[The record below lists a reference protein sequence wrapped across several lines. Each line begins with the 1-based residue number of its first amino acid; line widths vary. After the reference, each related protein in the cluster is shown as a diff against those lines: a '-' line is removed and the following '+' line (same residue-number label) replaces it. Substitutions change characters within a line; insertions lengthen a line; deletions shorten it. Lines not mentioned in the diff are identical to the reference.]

1 MSSSRGPHALVPLNL
16 ARRLTC
22 PHAHAATDVGARAT
36 TCAPPPPAHC
46 TSVTTIFSLLLAL
59 TILPLYYRAAIAA
72 LLQTCKVACDEFTP
86 FVEAVYAQLN
96 KDPNASVRKEDK
108 SFFSLADGV
117 VQARSLDAT
126 RARTTRAHTHVHV
139 HVHVHVASKGRIQI

>member
-1 MSSSRGPHALVPLNL
+1 M
-16 ARRLTC
+16 
-22 PHAHAATDVGARAT
+22 
-36 TCAPPPPAHC
+36 
-46 TSVTTIFSLLLAL
+46 
-59 TILPLYYRAAIAA
+59 
-72 LLQTCKVACDEFTP
+72 ACDEFTP

-126 RARTTRAHTHVHV
+126 RARTTHAHTHV

>member
-1 MSSSRGPHALVPLNL
+1 MHAIFTDTRKTTQKKRQYCPTQHNTHKFYNRLKVVSLSLFSSF
-16 ARRLTC
+16 
-22 PHAHAATDVGARAT
+22 D
-36 TCAPPPPAHC
+36 
-46 TSVTTIFSLLLAL
+46 FSLLLAL

-139 HVHVHVASKGRIQI
+139 HVHVHVASKGRIEI